1 MVLVANAVSTGKSL
15 ITVVTANA
23 VATRLNLLLI
33 HKSDTAK
40 LDVKFTQ
47 QFLGLLLATPI
58 VVAKVK

>member
-1 MVLVANAVSTGKSL
+1 MAYV
-15 ITVVTANA
+15 

-40 LDVKFTQ
+40 LGAKFTQ
-47 QFLGLLLATPI
+47 QFLGLLPATPI